1 VTANEKYLLHSP
13 SLSGVCFGKF
23 EVRLQVLTIFV
34 IDHSFSQSL
43 DLQTVNFKIAFHF
56 QTIMTTVMIS
66 SLFIPYNHVL
76 KFLS

>member
-1 VTANEKYLLHSP
+1 VTVNEKYLLHSP

-23 EVRLQVLTIFV
+23 EVSLQVLTIFV

-43 DLQTVNFKIAFHF
+43 DLQTVSFKMLFHF
-56 QTIMTTVMIS
+56 RTMMTTVMIS
-66 SLFIPYNHVL
+66 SLFIPSNLVL